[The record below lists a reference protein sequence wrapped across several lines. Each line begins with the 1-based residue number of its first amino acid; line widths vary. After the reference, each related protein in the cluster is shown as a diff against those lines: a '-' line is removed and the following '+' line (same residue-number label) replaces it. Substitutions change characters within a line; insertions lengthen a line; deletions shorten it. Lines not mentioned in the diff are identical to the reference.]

1 MAHLSQGKTSFD
13 SVGSHISVDLGHQA
27 HGAVLG
33 LIGPMTCGGN
43 LARLDY
49 PFQQT

>member
-13 SVGSHISVDLGHQA
+13 SVGSHISVDLGRRTQ
-27 HGAVLG
+27 GAVLSFC
-33 LIGPMTCGGN
+33 GPMAWEGFTAQFG
-43 LARLDY
+43 L